1 MTRPY
6 PAFLRLYGRP
16 VLVAGGGTA
25 ALQRAIALGEAGAR
39 ITVVG
44 RDMHPDMENVPGVE
58 RIIRRPFKA
67 SDMTRGPGGRRPRL
81 VVACSDEATNLLTA
95 RAAERAGIWAAVPT
109 SPALGSFI
117 LPAVAREG
125 ATTFAVGAGGGG
137 PILEKFLA
145 GRLASAFGPSVS
157 ALVKALRTLSP
168 RLKALPLPVRNRI
181 IEALLDRA
189 ALGGFRPRDGTRLS
203 REIQRAMR
211 TSK

>member
-58 RIIRRPFKA
+58 RIFRRPFKA
-67 SDMTRGPGGRRPRL
+67 SDVTRGPGGRRLRL
-81 VVACSDEATNLLTA
+81 VVACSDETTNLRAA
-95 RAAERAGIWAAVPT
+95 RAAERAGVWAAAPT
-109 SPALGSFI
+109 SPALGSFS
-117 LPAVAREG
+117 LPAGAREG
-125 ATTFAVGAGGGG
+125 ATTFAVGAGSGGL
-137 PILEKFLA
+137 ILEKFLA

-157 ALVKALRTLSP
+157 ALVKALRTSGP
-168 RLKALPLPVRNRI
+168 RLKALPLPVRRRL
-181 IEALLDRA
+181 IETFLDRA
-189 ALGGFRPRDGTRLS
+189 ALGGFRPRDGARLA
-203 REIQRAMR
+203 REIRRAVR
-211 TSK
+211 TWK